1 MEELLNQADQLIA
14 RQDGKASTYS
24 AMAES
29 LALAWRE
36 LNGQLEQR
44 RLVLA
49 QCGQIPQVG
58 GCQIQHSVSDITGG
72 CQKQHSVSDKAQCV
86 RYHRW
91 VYFRYHRW
99 MYVRY
104 HRWMSDTTGG

>member
-49 QCGQIPQVG
+49 QC
-58 GCQIQHSVSDITGG
+58 
-72 CQKQHSVSDKAQCV
+72 V

-91 VYFRYHRW
+91 VG
-99 MYVRY
+99 VRCSTVCHIPQVGGY
-104 HRWMSDTTGG
+104 QIQYSVSDTTARFVGRS